1 ANINFE
7 FPILSNAYRFW
18 GWATLPGSPTVA
30 APLTNAVGFAVNSSG
45 KLRAQTWGSGAINVD
60 IDLSVPAT
68 GYQLCQCISQPAD
81 SATHKYQI
89 SFRGDNILWWV
100 DNRLVAKV
108 LTGAGGPDVNTLPL
122 ANLAVAGLTGPSA
135 SATIQLN

>member
-1 ANINFE
+1 
-7 FPILSNAYRFW
+7 
-18 GWATLPGSPTVA
+18 
-30 APLTNAVGFAVNSSG
+30 
-45 KLRAQTWGSGAINVD
+45 
-60 IDLSVPAT
+60 
-68 GYQLCQCISQPAD
+68 YQLCQCISQPAD

-135 SATIQLN
+135 SATIQLNQVTIGDSSRNNVRSCDGTYAWRCAPTLANITGNATGS